1 MVFQMADVFAG
12 HCSGNAE
19 FVGGTG
25 KAALSN
31 HFAKNLQ
38 AE

>member
-1 MVFQMADVFAG
+1 MVFQMADVLAG
-12 HCSGNAE
+12 HRGGNAE

-25 KAALSN
+25 KAALPN